1 MADFTNR
8 LKPVKTRSYLNKDF
22 EGFRADL
29 LRYARTFF
37 PDRIKDF
44 SENSLGGLFLEMA
57 AYVGD
62 VNSFY
67 LDHQFGELSPE
78 TAVETKNIERHI
90 RSAGVEITGASPA
103 SVTIDMYISVPAEL
117 SGTTYQPQASALPII
132 LQGTVFKSR
141 SGITFELTE
150 DVDFSEVDDDGN
162 MKASIQVE
170 ATSSTGIPLSYI
182 LKLSGLAIS
191 GTTATQT
198 FSIPNVFLPFRT
210 ITLSKENITEI
221 ISVTDSEGNNYYQVD
236 SLTQDSVFKGIL
248 NISTDQT
255 LVKEN
260 LEVIPA
266 PYRYTKKTSLQTG
279 LTTLQFGGGNA
290 DSTDDDIVPDPSELS
305 LPLYGK
311 KTFSRFSLDPN
322 KLLQTKTLG
331 ISPINTT
338 LTVKYRYGGGLAHNV
353 SADTI
358 RSVSKLDLKF
368 AGIPTPSVAAAVR
381 ASLDVRNPA
390 AARGGDNALTIDEL
404 KAKIP
409 AARNSQSRIVTRED
423 LLARIYTMPSNFGRV
438 FRAGIRSN
446 PDNPLA
452 SQLFIISRDNKQS
465 LAISPDTLKLNLRT
479 YLDQFRLISDAIDI
493 LDAQIVNIGIQFQI
507 ATTPESNR
515 SGVVQSIMSE
525 LKLYF
530 DIKNFQ
536 IDQPISQSDIL
547 NIMINTPGVVSVIDY
562 KIFNNRGTI
571 LERVYSEVGY
581 DIEGNT
587 VKGLVIPPPGGIFEI
602 KYPDY
607 DIIGSAV

>member
-22 EGFRADL
+22 DGFRADL
-29 LRYARTFF
+29 LRYAQTFF

-44 SENSLGGLFLEMA
+44 SESSMGGLFLELA
-57 AYVGD
+57 SYVGD

-67 LDHQFGELSPE
+67 LDHQFNELSPE
-78 TAVETKNIERHI
+78 TAVETKNLERHI

-103 SVTIDMYISVPAEL
+103 TVTVDLYVAVPAEL
-117 SGTTYQPQASALPII
+117 SGTTYRPQASALPII

-141 SGITFELTE
+141 TGVAFELTD

-162 MKASIQVE
+162 LKAIVQVDV
-170 ATSSTGIPLSYI
+170 ASSAGIPQSYI
-182 LKLSGLAIS
+182 LKLSGTAIS
-191 GTTATQT
+191 GTSATQT
-198 FSIPNVFLPFRT
+198 FSIPDTFVPFRT
-210 ITLSKENITEI
+210 VTLSKENVTEI
-221 ISVTDSEGNNYYQVD
+221 IRVTDSEGNIYYQVD
-236 SLTQDSVFKGIL
+236 ALSQDSVFKGIL
-248 NISTDQT
+248 NVSSDNS

-266 PYRYTKKTSLQTG
+266 PYRFIKKMSLQTG

-331 ISPINTT
+331 ITPVNTT
-338 LTVKYRYGGGLAHNV
+338 ITVVYRYGGGLSHNV
-353 SADTI
+353 SSDTI
-358 RSVSKLDLKF
+358 RSISKLNMKF
-368 AGIPTPSVAAAVR
+368 AGIPTSAVAATVR
-381 ASLDVRNPA
+381 SSVDVRNPS
-390 AARGGDNALTIDEL
+390 AARGGDNALTLEEL
-404 KAKIP
+404 RAKVP
-409 AARNSQSRIVTRED
+409 AARNAQSRIVTRED

-438 FRAGIRSN
+438 FRAGVRSN

-452 SQLFIISRDNKQS
+452 SQLFIISRDNKQM
-465 LAISPDTLKLNLRT
+465 LTTSPDTLKLNLRT

-507 ATTPESNR
+507 ATSPESNR

-530 DIKNFQ
+530 NIKNFQ
-536 IDQPISQSDIL
+536 IDQPISLSDIL

-571 LERVYSEVGY
+571 LERVYSEIGY

-587 VKGLVIPPPGGIFEI
+587 VKGLVIPPPGGIFEL